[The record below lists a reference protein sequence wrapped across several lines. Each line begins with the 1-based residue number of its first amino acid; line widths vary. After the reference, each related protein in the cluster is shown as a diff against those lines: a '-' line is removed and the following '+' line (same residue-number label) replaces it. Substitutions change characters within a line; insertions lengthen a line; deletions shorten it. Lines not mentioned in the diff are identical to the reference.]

1 MRCEAAFLVAWI
13 AAAPA
18 FAQESQFHAD
28 VRREGEHLAED
39 CAKFDFKGFGNCA
52 YALATQSPFHV
63 TFGNLAPQNGFAL
76 GVAFAEHYTP
86 NESWRLSWNADEVVA
101 PSGSWRGGVYMKL
114 VHTPATA
121 GVVVRP
127 AGAAGTPAAI
137 APREFAVVDIFAQ
150 AVSLKTLTYFG
161 LGQQSPEAGRTVYG
175 ERQTLVGA
183 SVAYP
188 LGGIRALRGLRMS
201 LLGGVTGRFVD
212 IRSATMDQVPSIE
225 QVYDESTAPGLSQQ
239 PTVVEFREGI
249 RFKPSV
255 ANGWLRFNYLLSAQQ
270 FTTSGDAGSSFNRWT
285 FDLQHEIPLYR
296 RVSSTG
302 PREFNGPN
310 ECAQAL
316 GSTACPPVQWSRN
329 RQGSIGFRV
338 LVSAATASDANPVPF
353 YLQPT
358 LGGSDVNGELLL
370 ASYQDYR
377 FRGPYLIVMQERL
390 EHSIWGPFGVFVLAE
405 QGKVALDRAS
415 LDFHGLVS
423 STTVGLTLRAGGFP
437 MVNLSFS
444 WGREGHHFIGSMNSS
459 LLGGSSRP
467 SLF

>member
-1 MRCEAAFLVAWI
+1 MRHVVAFFLVWVV
-13 AAAPA
+13 AAPVL
-18 FAQESQFHAD
+18 AQESQFHAD
-28 VRREGEHLAED
+28 VRREGEHIAES
-39 CAKFDFKGFGNCA
+39 CGAFSLKSVPGCV
-52 YALATQSPFHV
+52 YTLTTQNPFHV
-63 TFGNLAPQNGFAL
+63 AFGNLAPQNGFAV

-101 PSGSWRGGVYMKL
+101 STGSWRGGAYMKI

-127 AGAAGTPAAI
+127 AGSTGSPATI

-150 AVSLKTLTYFG
+150 AVSLKTLNYFG
-161 LGQQSPEAGRTVYG
+161 LGQQSAEAGRSVYG

-183 SVAYP
+183 SITYP
-188 LGGIRALRGLRMS
+188 LGGIRALRGLRLS
-201 LLGGVTGRFVD
+201 LVGGITGRFVD
-212 IRSATMDQVPSIE
+212 IRSATVDQVPPID
-225 QVYDESTAPGLSQQ
+225 QVYDDSTAPGLGDQ
-239 PTVVEFREGI
+239 PTFVEFREGI

-270 FTTSGDAGSSFNRWT
+270 FTASRDAQSSFNRWT

-316 GSTACPPVQWSRN
+316 GSPGCPPVQWSRN

-338 LVSAATASDANPVPF
+338 LVSAATASGGNRVPF

-358 LGGSDVNGELLL
+358 LGGADINGELLL

-377 FRGPYLIVMQERL
+377 FRGPYLIAMQERL

-405 QGKVALDRAS
+405 QGKVALDRAD
-415 LDFHGLVS
+415 LDFSGLTA
-423 STTVGLTLRAGGFP
+423 STTIGLTLRAGGFP

-444 WGREGHHFIGSMNSS
+444 WGREGHHVIGSMNST